1 MVLLGVIVGGLR
13 ALSHLAHAYCPP
25 GDGQSAV
32 GSPGTGGLC
41 PGITSVVDKV
51 VLKVED
57 SLSGLGNTTSGL
69 LGYPFIGQELVSDM
83 MALVFGNIAPMSVLE
98 ASDQIAFV
106 NDTSSV
112 HGYTV
117 YGLTDLVLH
126 LVNDDPDNTGAPG
139 PKVLATT
146 TDIIIAPKYELML
159 WEAPMCTI
167 CPGEFMTKNLLD
179 APAPELVVYVPPNTC
194 RLSDL
199 RPLSASLDTQ
209 AALGSLKASRRLG
222 YLGTVLLRVLRLS
235 GSGTLGTPKVSLTV
249 GAAAHLPGYG
259 LYLLVVGAMLWS
271 TLTTSWYN
279 IGIGCGVPL
288 AVLEGTRIGLDF
300 FMVSC
305 HIMHPRNPSIH
316 VASHQTPV
324 STTTNPSSNSNLDSD
339 SDSEDL
345 SALSDEDLEREIAEL
360 MRAMDE
366 NDARMDAFGSGIARL
381 DGGMD
386 SLDSRL
392 ARLDALDAGFARL
405 EEEIGYGEGM
415 EGEDEDG

>member
-41 PGITSVVDKV
+41 PGIASVVDKV

-117 YGLTDLVLH
+117 YGFTDLVLH
-126 LVNDDPDNTGAPG
+126 LVNDLPDNTSAPE
-139 PKVLATT
+139 VLATT
-146 TDIIIAPKYELML
+146 TDIIVAPKYELML

-300 FMVSC
+300 FMPC
-305 HIMHPRNPSIH
+305 KPSIH
-316 VASHQTPV
+316 VASHQTLV
-324 STTTNPSSNSNLDSD
+324 TTNSNPSSNSSSD

-405 EEEIGYGEGM
+405 EEEIGYGVGM

>member
-1 MVLLGVIVGGLR
+1 MVLLGMIVGGLR

-25 GDGQSAV
+25 DSGQSAV
-32 GSPGTGGLC
+32 SSPGAGGLC
-41 PGITSVVDKV
+41 PGITSAVDKV

-57 SLSGLGNTTSGL
+57 SLSGFGNTTSGL
-69 LGYPFIGQELVSDM
+69 LGYSFIGHELVSDM
-83 MALVFGNIAPMSVLE
+83 MAFVFGGNIAPMSATE

-117 YGLTDLVLH
+117 YGFTDLVLH
-126 LVNDDPDNTGAPG
+126 LVNDVPDNIGA

-146 TDIIIAPKYELML
+146 TDIIVAPKYELML
-159 WEAPMCTI
+159 WEAPMCTV
-167 CPGEFMTKNLLD
+167 CPGEFLTKNLFD

-194 RLSDL
+194 LLSDL
-199 RPLSASLDTQ
+199 HPLPASTD
-209 AALGSLKASRRLG
+209 AMPHALKAPRRLG
-222 YLGTVLLRVLRLS
+222 YLGTMLLRLLRLS
-235 GSGTLGTPKVSLTV
+235 GALGTPKVSLTV
-249 GAAAHLPGYG
+249 GATAHLSGYG

-288 AVLEGTRIGLDF
+288 AVLEGARIGLNF
-300 FMVSC
+300 YL
-305 HIMHPRNPSIH
+305 PRKPTIH
-316 VASHQTPV
+316 LASQTPV
-324 STTTNPSSNSNLDSD
+324 STNSNPSSNSNAD

-345 SALSDEDLEREIAEL
+345 SALSDEDLAREIAEL

-386 SLDSRL
+386 ALDSRL

-405 EEEIGYGEGM
+405 EEEIGHGQGM
-415 EGEDEDG
+415 EGEGEEG